1 MRRAKNLVLTALVTS
16 LMVGMT
22 GSARAAEPN
31 VSLVWRRS
39 PAAASCISENTL
51 ARAVEQA
58 VGRSVFAPAGGASL
72 AIDGFAERDQA
83 HGAWRAT
90 LSLSLS
96 LPYGTPLGRRELS
109 SPAPGCG
116 PLGDMVTLAMAL
128 MIRDREALANSAA
141 PAPAPPP
148 ADAVATS
155 AVASVAREGVRR
167 TWEATSDASAT
178 LSAGLFPNPATGIRL
193 RGVVRSSRA
202 PVFEVEAAFA
212 VPSEARFDP
221 QPQAGGRFYG
231 AWLGGAVCPLEWSSP
246 LWRWRVCGGGSIGVL
261 FFRPFGTNVP
271 GLQRRPLLLGRAS
284 TGLERSLGQS
294 WFAVA
299 SAEIIVPAIR
309 ERFDIRESNPGMATH
324 TLFGMTAVGVIGG
337 LGIGRRF

>member
-1 MRRAKNLVLTALVTS
+1 MRRAKNLVLPALVTS
-16 LMVGMT
+16 LMVATT

-31 VSLVWRRS
+31 VRLVWRRS
-39 PAAASCISENTL
+39 PAAASCISENML

-83 HGAWRAT
+83 HDAWRAT
-90 LSLSLS
+90 LALS
-96 LPYGTPLGRRELS
+96 LPDGTLLGRRELS

-128 MIRDREALANSAA
+128 LIRDREAIANSAA
-141 PAPAPPP
+141 PAPVPPP
-148 ADAVATS
+148 ADVVATS
-155 AVASVAREGVRR
+155 TVASSGERVRR

-193 RGVVRSSRA
+193 RGVVRSPRA
-202 PVFEVEAAFA
+202 PVFEIEAAFA
-212 VPSEARFDP
+212 APSEARFDP

-261 FFRPFGTNVP
+261 FFRPFGTNVA

-299 SAEIIVPAIR
+299 SAEIFVPAIR